1 MNISN
6 ANARDLSFLG
16 LDDLSIMFEADS
28 NSMTTLFED
37 VDALRHLSPS
47 PVDNSNQVVVDGM
60 RDALLHGLPNIDG
73 DISEGPHQE
82 QNDIRSA
89 PNVRF
94 EPNPHR
100 SGDALHTRGYDVLE
114 GRIDLETCEKWKKRI
129 NRMHAHKFRAIFNND
144 GEYDGLRSQ
153 ASIRKSSAMF
163 RTLSDIVDKYNPN
176 LTLEDVVALKSAANC
191 SEQKRHADYDEK
203 AIRDVPD
210 NEVPLGMIVAI
221 MNETKLK
228 IWPNSHRDWK
238 PHVSTYVTL
247 NAGDILLFR
256 GDLIHAGCR
265 YKNENVRIH
274 GYLDSERVDRIKE
287 MKASGDET
295 TDIEAINTL
304 KTKAAAAI
312 RVNDPQGAMRAITKA
327 MKMGCGR
334 DDDGLKKLHLCAQ
347 GMMSTQRNDDRV
359 SLTKNN
365 RSNEYRDVIED
376 LYRRYNPSKLDSI
389 EVLLTKYVGKE
400 EKLIAALRKKYCKET
415 RKDRNTRSGDVS
427 KEETVSK
434 GRKSDRSALPKGFF
448 DDAKADAEA
457 RDIDVNADEWDEFQS
472 FASSVMRSDEEHAK
486 ASELRSQRERERFD
500 LEQRQLQ
507 SRMESL
513 KQLRRRKPN
522 DENHAVDTS
531 KTLASVIDADD
542 GSRPD
547 DFVALLRE
555 RKRRKR
561 MRKTAIAEAEYK
573 PLDPT
578 DWRSKSGA
586 SEKAK

>member
-1 MNISN
+1 MNRSEKL
-6 ANARDLSFLG
+6 R
-16 LDDLSIMFEADS
+16 
-28 NSMTTLFED
+28 
-37 VDALRHLSPS
+37 AL
-47 PVDNSNQVVVDGM
+47 M
-60 RDALLHGLPNIDG
+60 
-73 DISEGPHQE
+73 
-82 QNDIRSA
+82 
-89 PNVRF
+89 
-94 EPNPHR
+94 
-100 SGDALHTRGYDVLE
+100 
-114 GRIDLETCEKWKKRI
+114 KR
-129 NRMHAHKFRAIFNND
+129 KRA
-144 GEYDGLRSQ
+144 
-153 ASIRKSSAMF
+153 
-163 RTLSDIVDKYNPN
+163 
-176 LTLEDVVALKSAANC
+176 
-191 SEQKRHADYDEK
+191 
-203 AIRDVPD
+203 
-210 NEVPLGMIVAI
+210 
-221 MNETKLK
+221 
-228 IWPNSHRDWK
+228 
-238 PHVSTYVTL
+238 
-247 NAGDILLFR
+247 
-256 GDLIHAGCR
+256 
-265 YKNENVRIH
+265 
-274 GYLDSERVDRIKE
+274 E

-312 RVNDPQGAMRAITKA
+312 RANDPQGAMRAITKA

-359 SLTKNN
+359 FLAKNN

-389 EVLLTKYVGKE
+389 DALLTKYAGKE

-415 RKDRNTRSGDVS
+415 RKDSNTRNSNVS
-427 KEETVSK
+427 KKGNASE

-448 DDAKADAEA
+448 DDTKADAEA
-457 RDIDVNADEWDEFQS
+457 RNIDVNALERKREKDEWDEFRS

-522 DENHAVDTS
+522 DENHTFDTS

-586 SEKAK
+586 NE